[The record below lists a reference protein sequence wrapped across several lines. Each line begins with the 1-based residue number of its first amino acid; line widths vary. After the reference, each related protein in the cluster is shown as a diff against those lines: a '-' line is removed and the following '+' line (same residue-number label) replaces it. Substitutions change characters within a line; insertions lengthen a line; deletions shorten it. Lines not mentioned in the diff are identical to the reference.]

1 MPLIRQGP
9 AGAVRARRPGESGR
23 LNLGCCRGA
32 PIPGAQQ
39 PPAGGSGPPAAHA
52 WPPVLA
58 GNGAPAPGTTRP
70 DPGVTIVCYV
80 LPQIFE
86 LFRGEAHISE
96 DSG

>member
-9 AGAVRARRPGESGR
+9 AGAVRARRPGESDG
-23 LNLGCCRGA
+23 LDLGAAEAHLSPA
-32 PIPGAQQ
+32 P
-39 PPAGGSGPPAAHA
+39 SSHRPAA
-52 WPPVLA
+52 PDRRRRMPGPLVLA

-70 DPGVTIVCYV
+70 GPGVTIVCYV